1 LSFLL
6 LLSFLFVGVVVLVDV
21 FAVAGVLVSASLRTS
36 NAVLLACFIAAG
48 FFFLRKALS

>member
-1 LSFLL
+1 LSILL
-6 LLSFLFVGVVVLVDV
+6 LLTFLFVGVVALVGV
-21 FAVAGVLVSASLRTS
+21 FAVAGVLVSVCVRTS